1 MKDIEALLNE
11 LKGYGA
17 IGLRADMSSEI
28 CTKEE
33 LLCFKGL
40 SLRAGFNLTVKVGG
54 CDAITDIYFAKQ
66 SGAQNLIAPMCETF
80 YSVEK
85 FVNACKYVYQNLS
98 DVNLYINIET
108 VVSYNNLDS
117 ILSSPYMNFI
127 KGIVV
132 GRDDM
137 AQSFNIPLEEINSDK
152 MLKIVSEI
160 SHKVDFA
167 GKEFIVGGGIR
178 PQSVS
183 FLSEIQKI
191 YLTKYET
198 RRIIFDGSGIL
209 NKNSH
214 DGIKKALE
222 FETMWLKYRNDNI
235 LSDLPNTE
243 KRIKELNLSL

>member
-66 SGAQNLIAPMCETF
+66 SGAQNLITPMCETP

-85 FVNACKYVYQNLS
+85 FVNACKYVYQKLS

-108 VVSYNNLDS
+108 VTSYNNLDS
-117 ILSSPYMNFI
+117 ILSSPFMNYI
-127 KGIVV
+127 KGIVL

-137 AQSFNIPLEEINSDK
+137 AQSFDIPLDEINSVK
-152 MLKIVSEI
+152 MLEIVSDI
-160 SHKVDFA
+160 AQKVCLS
-167 GKEFIVGGGIR
+167 GKEFIIGGGIR
-178 PQSVS
+178 PQAVS
-183 FLSEIQKI
+183 FLNEIQKI

-198 RRIIFDGSGIL
+198 RRIIFGGNEIL
-209 NKNSH
+209 KSNS
-214 DGIKKALE
+214 DVGIKKAVE

-235 LSDLPNTE
+235 NPDLLNTE
-243 KRIKELNLSL
+243 KRILELNLSL